1 MSVLLSLEY
10 FICGA
15 ADHRDL
21 QSAARDADLA
31 WRTGSVLQC
40 GFCDE
45 EVSAGDRCDVR
56 GRGRDFSGIDGI
68 LESGEG
74 KSGYDQGYRIPGE
87 WNLSAEPAAPGHGS
101 E

>member
-10 FICGA
+10 YICGA

-45 EVSAGDRCDVR
+45 ASIRR
-56 GRGRDFSGIDGI
+56 
-68 LESGEG
+68 
-74 KSGYDQGYRIPGE
+74 
-87 WNLSAEPAAPGHGS
+87 
-101 E
+101 

>member
-31 WRTGSVLQC
+31 WRAGSVLQC
-40 GFCDE
+40 SFCDGAI
-45 EVSAGDRCDVR
+45 STGDRCHVW
-56 GRGRDFSGIDGI
+56 GRRRDLSGTDGI

-87 WNLSAEPAAPGHGS
+87 WNLPAEPAAPGHGS